1 MKLNTIFFNSTVLT
15 LPYSALTSDSKNGGK
30 RSALFGTVR
39 VKFRPLSAANLK
51 TETAIVKPS
60 QRSSYKCFW
69 KICSNPLRKKMHNKS
84 KTKSMN
90 KYSMKKGEMKEIIL
104 RKTWIILNLCQ
115 LTTKDELANQM
126 NHLKTLE
133 NI

>member
-1 MKLNTIFFNSTVLT
+1 
-15 LPYSALTSDSKNGGK
+15 
-30 RSALFGTVR
+30 
-39 VKFRPLSAANLK
+39 
-51 TETAIVKPS
+51 
-60 QRSSYKCFW
+60 
-69 KICSNPLRKKMHNKS
+69 
-84 KTKSMN
+84 
-90 KYSMKKGEMKEIIL
+90 MKKGEMKEIIL